1 MDHFRTLGVTQSDL
15 PVRLALDP
23 EQKLSDEQFL
33 AMLVGRNVS
42 HKLGTDVRLDM
53 GLPFVA
59 ADFGRR
65 SVDPTLWQWKV
76 LLSYKWKQQG
86 HITLLES
93 VAVLD
98 SARPLEEVDTD
109 GRGDKQEGDP
119 HGGQPGG
126 CGDPGKGTQLR
137 QDDAEPTPPDH
148 CAPARLQCAPP
159 RGLGED

>member
-1 MDHFRTLGVTQSDL
+1 MSGWTW
-15 PVRLALDP
+15 ALI
-23 EQKLSDEQFL
+23 
-33 AMLVGRNVS
+33 
-42 HKLGTDVRLDM
+42 
-53 GLPFVA
+53 PFVA

-93 VAVLD
+93 VA
-98 SARPLEEVDTD
+98 
-109 GRGDKQEGDP
+109 

-126 CGDPGKGTQLR
+126 CGDPGKGPQLR